1 MIKTTYEIT
10 IIDNDVTLLLHNKK
24 NGGLY
29 TYHKEQNRISFN
41 DANGSKIY
49 NYPQKISVNYKE
61 FELIK
66 KGEIINFKDDK
77 IMAYL
82 STKEVQELAEKTFYE
97 EGQTRI
103 YDFSNQMFTIEFSG
117 E

>member
-1 MIKTTYEIT
+1 MMIKTSNEIT
-10 IIDNDVTLLLHNKK
+10 IIDNDVTLLIHNKK

-41 DANGSKIY
+41 DANGNKIY
-49 NYPQKISVNYKE
+49 NYPLTISVNFKE
-61 FELIK
+61 FELVE
-66 KGEIINFKDDK
+66 KGEAINFKDDK

-82 STKEVQELAEKTFYE
+82 PTKDLQDLAEKTFYE

-103 YDFSNQMFTIEFSG
+103 YDFSNQIFTVEF
-117 E
+117 

>member
-1 MIKTTYEIT
+1 MIKTSNEIT
-10 IIDNDVTLLLHNKK
+10 IIDNDVTLLIHNKK

-41 DANGSKIY
+41 DANGNKIY
-49 NYPQKISVNYKE
+49 NYPLTVSVNFQE
-61 FELIK
+61 FQLME

-77 IMAYL
+77 IMIYL
-82 STKEVQELAEKTFYE
+82 STKEVQEIAEKTFYE
-97 EGQTRI
+97 EGQNRI
-103 YDFSNQMFTIEFSG
+103 YDFSNHMFNQEFLA